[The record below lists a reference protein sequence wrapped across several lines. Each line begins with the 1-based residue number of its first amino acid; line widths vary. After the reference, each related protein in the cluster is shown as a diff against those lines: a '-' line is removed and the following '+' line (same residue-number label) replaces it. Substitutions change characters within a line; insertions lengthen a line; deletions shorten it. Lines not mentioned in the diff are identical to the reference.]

1 MCDVQDEDWVEA
13 EQLIGGVNYAGLSF
27 MVEDHSNSCA
37 HVVGMP
43 PDDDD
48 DDDNYT
54 DKVIHVGRSHPGLT
68 NNKDVLVVT

>member
-1 MCDVQDEDWVEA
+1 
-13 EQLIGGVNYAGLSF
+13 

-43 PDDDD
+43 PD